1 MMRAKR
7 ILLSPLDWGLG
18 HTSRCIPL
26 LQLLISR
33 GHIITI
39 ACNEKQKE
47 IFSALFPELTYVHL
61 DGYDIQYPTNGRMAL
76 SMTFQ
81 SGKILNAIKK
91 EQSWVKDFI
100 EDHPQDFIISD
111 NRFGFHHSRIE
122 SVYITHQINIQG
134 PSLLKP
140 ILYTIHKTY
149 IDNFHHCWIPDG
161 ANYELTGML
170 SKTAIRRFKFIGVL
184 SRFKSPVPL
193 QDNYDYKYLGI
204 VSGPEPQKS
213 VFFKLLE
220 EEFSKSGVSCAII
233 GGTNN
238 SKSSDNITYFN
249 HLNPDEFKDLVQNSE
264 LCISRSGYSTIMD
277 FSVLQKPI
285 HFVPT
290 SGQTEQEYLAKHH
303 KKTNSI
309 GYQLQNSFKLPDAS
323 QFGTIACIE
332 EPEITLL
339 DRLDRLGL

>member
-1 MMRAKR
+1 LE
-7 ILLSPLDWGLG
+7 I
-18 HTSRCIPL
+18 
-26 LQLLISR
+26 LISR
-33 GHIITI
+33 GHEITI
-39 ACNEKQKE
+39 ACNEKQRE
-47 IFSALFPELTYVHL
+47 IFLALFPDVKYVHL
-61 DGYDIQYPTNGRMAL
+61 DGYEIQYPTNGRMAL

-81 SGKILNAIKK
+81 SGKIIAAIKK
-91 EQSWVKDFI
+91 EQSWVKDYV
-100 EDHPQDFIISD
+100 EEYPQDFIISD

-122 SVYITHQINIQG
+122 SIYITHQINIQG

-161 ANYELTGML
+161 ENCELTGTL

-184 SRFKSPVPL
+184 SRFKKAIPL
-193 QDNYDYKYLGI
+193 QDQYTYKYLGI

-213 VFFKLLE
+213 VFLKLLE
-220 EEFSKSGVSCAII
+220 EEFSKSGVTCAII

-238 SKSSDNITYFN
+238 TRPSDNITYFN
-249 HLNPDEFKDLVQNSE
+249 HLNPEEFRSLIQDSE

-303 KKTNSI
+303 KKTNNI
-309 GYQLQNSFKLPDAS
+309 GYQLQNNFKLPDVS
-323 QFGTIACIE
+323 QFGKVAAVTD
-332 EPEITLL
+332 PEITLI